1 LLPHSPSSLKCE
13 KGKAYNEK
21 MQFAHIIIQD
31 LCKIRTYAVEFL
43 YICKRGWSSSVQA
56 RPRITSVDLVNIE
69 ESEEDKG
76 VEQRFVDTQ
85 TM

>member
-1 LLPHSPSSLKCE
+1 
-13 KGKAYNEK
+13 
-21 MQFAHIIIQD
+21 
-31 LCKIRTYAVEFL
+31 
-43 YICKRGWSSSVQA
+43 VQA